1 MSKRNKTLFI
11 ILIIALAILAFFWL
25 TREKPGTLAP
35 GETPSTNFWQQFNP
49 FKPSPP
55 PGPTDTPGT
64 DVPTSPE
71 QTQELRLRKVSSMP
85 VAGYIAYQ
93 KERYIEVP
101 PPNPTPALPLS
112 GEGGL
117 PTPPATEFVPALR
130 YVARATGN
138 IYQTFADK
146 IDERKFTGTLVPRVY
161 EAYFGNSGEAV
172 IMRRLKADERTI
184 EIFVGALPKEVLGGD
199 TSEDNEVS
207 GTFLPDNITDISV
220 SPDSLKIFYLYGAGG
235 NAFGIT
241 SGVLGDKK
249 VQVFDSPFTEW
260 LALWPSVKMIVL
272 TTKPSGAV
280 PGYVYALNP
289 DSKSLA
295 KILGGINGLTAL
307 GSPNGKLI
315 LYGDSSLSLSIY
327 DLETRSSIAL
337 GARTLPE
344 KCVWNKGNTTI
355 YCAVPKSAPGALYP
369 DSWYRGEISFND
381 DIWKIDAETGSGAVI
396 LEPGAEPGGEET
408 DGIKL
413 LLDENENYLFFVNK
427 SDSYLWEMKL

>member
-1 MSKRNKTLFI
+1 
-11 ILIIALAILAFFWL
+11 
-25 TREKPGTLAP
+25 
-35 GETPSTNFWQQFNP
+35 
-49 FKPSPP
+49 
-55 PGPTDTPGT
+55 
-64 DVPTSPE
+64 
-71 QTQELRLRKVSSMP
+71 MP

-93 KERYIEVP
+93 KERYKEVP
-101 PPNPTPALPLS
+101 VVAPGVENPPV
-112 GEGGL
+112 GQ
-117 PTPPATEFVPALR
+117 PTPPQTEFVPALR
-130 YVARATGN
+130 YAARATGN

-289 DSKSLA
+289 DSKSLT
-295 KILGGINGLTAL
+295 KILGPISGLTAL
-307 GSPNGKLI
+307 GSPSGKLI
-315 LYGDSSLSLSIY
+315 LYGDSNLSLNIY
-327 DLETRSSIAL
+327 DVESRSSIAL